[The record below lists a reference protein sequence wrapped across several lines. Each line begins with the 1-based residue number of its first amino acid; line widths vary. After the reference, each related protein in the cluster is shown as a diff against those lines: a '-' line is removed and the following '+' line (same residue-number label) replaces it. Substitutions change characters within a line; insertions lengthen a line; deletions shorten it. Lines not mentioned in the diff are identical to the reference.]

1 MNKSPISFY
10 ITTKEA
16 LSLGEMHEFKNTIT
30 YENIK
35 NLIQNLPLKDPSEI
49 HFYKVENALIDD
61 PWRCDDTGCIESLI
75 WKADVMEEVK
85 ELFPKNELPE
95 KNAPDWLI
103 IKHLKNIAISKDS
116 ENEIITYLE
125 HFNNK
130 PEVQAVA
137 IELLTPR
144 DLSFET
150 LVYLAAS
157 DNPGVRKALLNIRN
171 RSTLPLVILQIL
183 SHDNNPDIEIEAL
196 DLRSENNLSPC
207 FYPWSNK
214 S

>member
-10 ITTKEA
+10 ITSKEA
-16 LSLGEMHEFKNTIT
+16 LSLGEMHEFKNTIA

-35 NLIQNLPLKDPSEI
+35 NLIQNLPLKDPGEI

-61 PWRCDDTGCIESLI
+61 PWRYDDTGYIESLI
-75 WKADVMEEVK
+75 MEEVK
-85 ELFPKNELPE
+85 ELFPKGKLPE

-103 IKHLKNIAISKDS
+103 IKHLRNIAISKDS
-116 ENEIITYLE
+116 ESTIVEYLE

-130 PEVQAVA
+130 PEVQAEA
-137 IELLTPR
+137 IKLLTPK

-157 DNPGVRKALLNIRN
+157 DNPGIRQALLRIRN
-171 RSTLPLVILQIL
+171 RSTLPFVILRIL

-207 FYPWSNK
+207 FYPWGDK

>member
-10 ITTKEA
+10 IASKES
-16 LSLGEMHEFKNTIT
+16 LSLGEMHEFKNAIA

-35 NLIQNLPLKDPSEI
+35 NLIQNLPSEDPGEI
-49 HFYKVENALIDD
+49 HFYKIENALIDD
-61 PWRCDDTGCIESLI
+61 PWRCDDTGCIEGTV
-75 WKADVMEEVK
+75 WKADVVREIK
-85 ELFPKNELPE
+85 EIFPKDELPD
-95 KNAPDWLI
+95 KDAPDWLI
-103 IKHLKNIAISKDS
+103 IKHLRHIAVSKDS
-116 ENEIITYLE
+116 ESIIVEYLE

-137 IELLTPR
+137 IELLTPM

-150 LVYLAAS
+150 LIYLAAS
-157 DNPGVRKALLNIRN
+157 DNPGVRKALLRIRN
-171 RSTLPLVILQIL
+171 RNTLPFVVLQIL
-183 SHDNNPDIEIEAL
+183 SHDKNPDIEIEAL

-207 FYPWSNK
+207 FYPWSDK

>member
-1 MNKSPISFY
+1 MSRHYAWFTERKQTGIIYKEKIKIYNCLNKFLKSLPKEKPEHFY
-10 ITTKEA
+10 FYGI
-16 LSLGEMHEFKNTIT
+16 
-30 YENIK
+30 
-35 NLIQNLPLKDPSEI
+35 NLIDPTIGASENEI
-49 HFYKVENALIDD
+49 
-61 PWRCDDTGCIESLI
+61 IEFEITSFF
-75 WKADVMEEVK
+75 WKADVMEEIK
-85 ELFPKNELPE
+85 ELFPKDELPE

-116 ENEIITYLE
+116 KNEIIGYLE

-150 LVYLAAS
+150 LIYLAAS

-207 FYPWSNK
+207 FYPWSDK

>member
-1 MNKSPISFY
+1 MNKSSISFY
-10 ITTKEA
+10 ITSREA
-16 LSLGEMHEFKNTIT
+16 LSLETHDFKNTT
-30 YENIK
+30 AYESLK
-35 NLIQNLPLKDPSEI
+35 NLIQSLPEKDPSEI
-49 HFYKVENALIDD
+49 HFYEVDNALIDD
-61 PWRCDDTGCIESLI
+61 PWRNGDTGCIEGLLL
-75 WKADVMEEVK
+75 KADVIKEIK
-85 ELFPKNELPE
+85 ELFPKGELPS
-95 KNAPDWLI
+95 KDTPDWLI
-103 IKHLKNIAISKDS
+103 IKHLRHIAISKDS
-116 ENEIITYLE
+116 ESTIVEYLE

-137 IELLTPR
+137 IKLLTPR

-157 DNPGVRKALLNIRN
+157 DNPDVRKALLRIRN

-207 FYPWSNK
+207 FYPWGDK